1 MKKSSCFTLIEL
13 LVKKSHLCCNRVY
26 GKGKRYLPVHG
37 QVKLYSFTLIELL
50 VVIAIIAILAA
61 ILLPALNSARERGR
75 SASCINNLKQCALT
89 FTQYAD
95 SNDGE
100 VLMQAKYGGG
110 YDNFWIVVSID
121 NHGQT
126 SWQQNQKYMPDT
138 AAVCPSGTNQDKA
151 YRVYA
156 IPCAPSVHF
165 SFYDNDGK
173 ETGAIVKVGSDQGWK
188 LNTKA
193 LKSASNA
200 IVAAEAY
207 RTSDKNCN
215 WNTYNVSAENS
226 RINCGHAG
234 RVNMSFVDGH
244 AASLSPGDLASMFPY
259 YVSAKRNNIYINGIA
274 GTF

>member
-13 LVKKSHLCCNRVY
+13 LVKKSHLCCDRVY

-138 AAVCPSGTNQDKA
+138 A
-151 YRVYA
+151 
-156 IPCAPSVHF
+156 
-165 SFYDNDGK
+165 
-173 ETGAIVKVGSDQGWK
+173 
-188 LNTKA
+188 
-193 LKSASNA
+193 
-200 IVAAEAY
+200 
-207 RTSDKNCN
+207 
-215 WNTYNVSAENS
+215 
-226 RINCGHAG
+226 
-234 RVNMSFVDGH
+234 
-244 AASLSPGDLASMFPY
+244 
-259 YVSAKRNNIYINGIA
+259 
-274 GTF
+274 